1 MKLPS
6 VDSPFMEKANDISD
20 LLIVNILY
28 FIVCIPIVTIGAAT
42 SALYYTSFCYQDKK
56 PHGGMTFLRAF
67 KENFKILE
75 TILNMRLKEAMVY
88 DPYKKIFLDRNIPLK
103 SFGFKGFVLL
113 YLFNRQI

>member
-1 MKLPS
+1 MHKVLFRL
-6 VDSPFMEKANDISD
+6 VDVSN
-20 LLIVNILY
+20 
-28 FIVCIPIVTIGAAT
+28 
-42 SALYYTSFCYQDKK
+42 KK
-56 PHGGMTFLRAF
+56 TAEVSLDERLSF

-75 TILNMRLKEAMVY
+75 MILNMRLKEAMVY